1 MSKVLSFLSAHKRA
15 LKVLILLCV
24 IGYLLNSLDYFLRVD
39 TCIDGGLVWDYD
51 EHRCRDDCLTFVK
64 GKGCIHR
71 CRDDCLTFVKGKGC
85 IYMHQAYR
93 EVFEGCPYSSEECEK
108 RMDKELFIMC
118 EKYQGAWNLDDKT
131 CDFHFSLEECGK
143 LEGNWQY
150 PSACK
155 QTQK

>member
-1 MSKVLSFLSAHKRA
+1 MMSKVLSFLSAHKRA
-15 LKVLILLCV
+15 IKVLILLCV
-24 IGYLLNSLDYFLRVD
+24 VGYLLNSLDYFLRVD

-51 EHRCRDDCLTFVK
+51 ER
-64 GKGCIHR
+64 R

-85 IYMHQAYR
+85 IYMHQAFR

-131 CDFHFSLEECGK
+131 CDFHFSLNDCGK
-143 LEGNWQY
+143 LDGNWQY
-150 PSACK
+150 PVACN
-155 QTQK
+155 QT